1 MKIVKPS
8 HEILIPESPYKHIE
22 RIGRICYKSE
32 DSITDISA
40 EPFCKR
46 MVNSGHHAM
55 IEHYRFIIKICRDD
69 YYLLKN
75 SDYNKY
81 ITFTSDNNRY
91 IISASA
97 RGLQDMFIEENNEI
111 IKDVLIDLIHFI
123 IRTYDCKSL
132 FNDMFMEIYT
142 NECDEYLAM
151 TAIKNFNEL
160 SDNEYLAHAW
170 YSVHFV
176 CDRGVSH
183 ELVRHRDASFAQEST
198 RYCNYG
204 KGKFGNEITAIDPFF
219 FNEDKH
225 KYERYAKWKAA
236 MDVAELA
243 YLQLLGVGATPQEA
257 RTVLPN
263 SLKTEIVVTAQV
275 YEWLHIFDLRV
286 LGTTGKPHPQM
297 IEVMKP
303 VRDEMIE
310 RGFIE

>member
-32 DSITDISA
+32 NSITDTSA
-40 EPFCKR
+40 EPFCNR
-46 MVNSGHHAM
+46 MVNNGHHAM
-55 IEHYRFIIKICRDD
+55 IEHYRFIISICKGH
-69 YYLLKN
+69 YIILKSSN
-75 SDYNKY
+75 HNRY
-81 ITFTSDNNRY
+81 ITFTNRNGRY

-97 RGLQDMFIEENNEI
+97 RGLQDMFMAEDSYDSEYIKEILINIIHYI
-111 IKDVLIDLIHFI
+111 IKEYNVPQLFDESFME
-123 IRTYDCKSL
+123 TYDP
-132 FNDMFMEIYT
+132 DMPSSIYT
-142 NECDEYLAM
+142 ML
-151 TAIKNFNEL
+151 AIKDFNRLIGE
-160 SDNEYLAHAW
+160 EYIAHAW

-198 RYCNYG
+198 RYCNYS
-204 KGKFGNEITAIDPFF
+204 KDKFGDELTFIYPYF
-219 FNEDKH
+219 FNDK
-225 KYERYAKWKAA
+225 YRYNKWKTT
-236 MDVAELA
+236 MDSIESS
-243 YLQLLGVGATPQEA
+243 YMRLLKFGATPQEA

-263 SLKTEIVVTAQV
+263 SLKTEIVITAQV

-297 IEVMKP
+297 VEVMKP

>member
-32 DSITDISA
+32 DLITDISA

-46 MVNSGHHAM
+46 MVSSGHHAM
-55 IEHYRFIIKICRDD
+55 IEHYRFIISVQRED
-69 YYLLKN
+69 YYILKN
-75 SDYNKY
+75 SNYNKY
-81 ITFTSDNNRY
+81 ITFTDRNGRY

-97 RGLQDMFIEENNEI
+97 RGLQDMFIAEDSQWIRETLIYIINYI
-111 IKDVLIDLIHFI
+111 IKEYDCSALFSEIFLE
-123 IRTYDCKSL
+123 TYDPDLPSSAYSML
-132 FNDMFMEIYT
+132 
-142 NECDEYLAM
+142 
-151 TAIKNFNEL
+151 AIKDFNRLTDE
-160 SDNEYLAHAW
+160 EYIMHAW
-170 YSVHFV
+170 YSVYLV

-204 KGKFGNEITAIDPFF
+204 KGKFGNEITVIEPYF
-219 FNEDKH
+219 FND
-225 KYERYAKWKAA
+225 YITRRNKWKAA

-243 YLQLLGVGATPQEA
+243 YLQLLDIDATPQEA

-297 IEVMKP
+297 VEVMKP